1 MENIG
6 QVLQQRQPAESRSV
20 STEISNRCGSSL
32 RPATREDF
40 AKTLACLVALKRTA
54 DLSRPQIEAWYA
66 VLGCFPIQLI
76 NRAVLEVCLNETRF
90 PELGD
95 LYQICR
101 RQTPKPYVA
110 YGDGEDS
117 SRPTKSEINSI
128 AQRLGLLV

>member
-1 MENIG
+1 MENLG
-6 QVLQQRQPAESRSV
+6 QVLQQRQSAESRSE
-20 STEISNRCGSSL
+20 STAISSRCVSSL
-32 RPATREDF
+32 KPARREDF

-66 VLGCFPIQLI
+66 VLGPFPIQMI

-101 RQTPKPYVA
+101 RQMPKPYVA
-110 YGDGEDS
+110 YGDGGDS
-117 SRPTKSEINSI
+117 SRPAKSEIDAI
-128 AQRLGLLV
+128 AKRLGLSV